1 MYLSRRYFLF
11 LIALFVNAFGIAFI
25 TKAAL
30 GTSPITSVTYVLS
43 MFTPYTIGVWTI
55 LLNLFFVILD
65 LFLMTRQQLK
75 DDLRNFLLQIPI
87 SFCFGF
93 FIDVSMYLLWW
104 IEPTLYLSKIIYLLI
119 GCIILAMG
127 ITLEVKANV
136 AMMAGEYLVKAITQR
151 FRLNFGYV
159 KLGLDITLLV
169 LAGLLSLIFLSDI
182 EGVREGTVIAALM
195 VGPIV
200 HFMTPYYR
208 FLDNWIGDA
217 ATPQTTAVADNRH
230 IIITI
235 AREFGSGGHIF
246 GEMLSKRLGIK
257 LYDKEF
263 IHMAV
268 QRSGMDE
275 AYIMKNEQS
284 LPSFWL
290 KCIVSKNSEQPLES
304 SLSADDVL
312 FVSECKIVQELA
324 EKESCIIVGRCA
336 DFVLKNNPNVLKIFC
351 YSDYESAVKRCI
363 GEYGLSKEKAES
375 EIKRV
380 NRNRIRH
387 YEYYTGRK
395 WGDAHNY
402 DLLFNTGDIEL
413 EMASQLVETI
423 CRDMEAKIKTK
434 HPA

>member
-1 MYLSRRYFLF
+1 
-11 LIALFVNAFGIAFI
+11 
-25 TKAAL
+25 
-30 GTSPITSVTYVLS
+30 
-43 MFTPYTIGVWTI
+43 
-55 LLNLFFVILD
+55 
-65 LFLMTRQQLK
+65 
-75 DDLRNFLLQIPI
+75 
-87 SFCFGF
+87 
-93 FIDVSMYLLWW
+93 
-104 IEPTLYLSKIIYLLI
+104 
-119 GCIILAMG
+119 
-127 ITLEVKANV
+127 
-136 AMMAGEYLVKAITQR
+136 
-151 FRLNFGYV
+151 
-159 KLGLDITLLV
+159 
-169 LAGLLSLIFLSDI
+169 
-182 EGVREGTVIAALM
+182 
-195 VGPIV
+195 
-200 HFMTPYYR
+200 
-208 FLDNWIGDA
+208 
-217 ATPQTTAVADNRH
+217 
-230 IIITI
+230 
-235 AREFGSGGHIF
+235 
-246 GEMLSKRLGIK
+246 
-257 LYDKEF
+257 
-263 IHMAV
+263 MAV

-413 EMASQLVETI
+413 EMASQLVATI
-423 CRDMEAKIKTK
+423 YRDMEAKIKTK